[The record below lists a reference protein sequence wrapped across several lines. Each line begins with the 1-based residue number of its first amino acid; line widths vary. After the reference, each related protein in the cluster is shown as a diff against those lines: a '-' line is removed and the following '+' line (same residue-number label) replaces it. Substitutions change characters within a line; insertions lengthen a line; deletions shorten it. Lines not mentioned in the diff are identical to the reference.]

1 MDKQEFE
8 DSKVAWMWE
17 PREANVEELAHELHR
32 IEAAASEVRTR
43 RERAAD
49 IRYCRWDGQSLDGRK
64 HADDLGVPVEDVGPF
79 EGAPDLKV
87 RIADEV
93 INEQVAVLSTS
104 VMRATIQA
112 MPGDSGDAG
121 SAAQASL
128 LLQYLRDV
136 KLADR
141 LQDEVELSAQ
151 MLLGDDPG
159 LTVIGTFWRQVDAL
173 EQVDYTVL
181 DVAQLAVEQMG
192 VPVRDPAM
200 AQQVQQLVG
209 ELSRV
214 LTSMEMEEVA
224 QKLGRAVFQDM
235 GTTELKRALKDLR
248 EKGQGAFRTR
258 YAAASGPELVTL
270 RPWED
275 VFFDMET
282 SDITRCSVVY
292 VRETL
297 TAIELAA
304 RVNSERYDKDVAQ
317 VVLGTLAGQTFLLDG
332 AGADPMSVREDD
344 ARRGVGQ
351 HDYELVHAYRWI
363 LNEDTWLPE
372 LWCTVFAPGHRDA
385 PLKHEPYRCP
395 HAGGPFVAI
404 SRERVAR
411 GLLESRGI
419 PSVVDSEQLEV
430 KTQRD
435 SRAAATMLATIP
447 PMKKNFR
454 RMGARLTLAPGA
466 EIEVSK
472 ADDFEWLSP
481 PPFPNGSVEV
491 EGAILGAV
499 NNYFGRDAKG
509 DNPLSQL
516 RLQAVAGRFLIGWQ
530 QVFARVLAYAQAYM
544 NPMEVAQVTGSRE
557 PVRMTR
563 EQIRGARDVR
573 LKFDVA
579 DLNVQSLTAK
589 LKVIYE
595 FILRLDKDG
604 TVDTVPI
611 VKWAMG
617 ALDPHLAEVA
627 VNDQQ
632 VAMRKEREAAKEA
645 MKDLMLGLEPDVPDR
660 GANFQLREQVV
671 NEYLQTSPVFQRAF
685 LQDELFREGVQKHL
699 EHLRTLHQQYN
710 VNPAIGASVRPG

>member
-1 MDKQEFE
+1 MNKQEFE
-8 DSKVAWMWE
+8 ESKVVWMWD
-17 PREANVEELAHELHR
+17 PKEARVEELALELGR

-49 IRYCRWDGQSLDGRK
+49 LRYCRWEGQSLDGRK
-64 HADDLGVPVEDVGPF
+64 HADDLGVAREDVGPF

-87 RIADEV
+87 RIADEI
-93 INEQVAVLSTS
+93 INEQVAVLGAS
-104 VMRATIQA
+104 VRRATIQA
-112 MPGDSGDAG
+112 MPGDSGD
-121 SAAQASL
+121 SETAARASL
-128 LLQYLRDV
+128 LLRYLRDV

-141 LQDEVELSAQ
+141 LGDEVELSAQ

-159 LTVIGTFWRQVDAL
+159 LAVIGVFWRQVDAL
-173 EQVDYTVL
+173 EQVDYSVL

-192 VPVRDPAM
+192 VPVRDPA
-200 AQQVQQLVG
+200 AQQQVQQLVG
-209 ELSRV
+209 EISKL
-214 LTSMEMEEVA
+214 LTSPGMEEMA
-224 QKLGRAVFQDM
+224 EKLGAAVFPDM
-235 GTTELKRALKDLR
+235 GRVELRRALKELR
-248 EKGQGAFRTR
+248 EAGKGAFRTR
-258 YAAASGPELVTL
+258 YAAANEPVVVAL

-275 VFFDMET
+275 VFFDLET

-292 VRETL
+292 VREVL
-297 TAIELAA
+297 TGIELAA
-304 RVNSERYDKDVAQ
+304 KVESEGYDKAVAQ
-317 VVLGTLAGQTFLLDG
+317 EVLGKLAGKSFMVDG
-332 AGADPMSVREDD
+332 AGADPLSVREDD
-344 ARRGVGQ
+344 ARRGVGE
-351 HDYELVHAYRWI
+351 HDYELMHAYRWI
-363 LNEDTWLPE
+363 LNSDTWLPE
-372 LWCTVFAPGHRDA
+372 LWCTVFAMGHREA
-385 PLKHEPYRCP
+385 PLKHAPYRCP

-404 SRERVAR
+404 SRERLSR

-419 PSVVDSEQLEV
+419 PACVDSEQLEV

-472 ADDFEWLSP
+472 ADDFEWLTP

-499 NNYFGRDAKG
+499 NNYFGRDARG
-509 DNPLSQL
+509 ENPLAQL
-516 RLQAVAGRFLIGWQ
+516 RLQAVAERFLAGWQ

-544 NPMEVAQVTGSRE
+544 SPVDVAQVVGAMQ
-557 PVRMTR
+557 PVVLTR
-563 EQIRGARDVR
+563 EQIRGAKDVR

-579 DLNVQSLTAK
+579 DLNVQDLTQK

-645 MKDLMLGLEPDVPDR
+645 LKDLMLGLEPDR
-660 GANFQLREQVV
+660 GANFELRLQVV
-671 NEYLQTSPVFQRAF
+671 QEYLQTSQVFQQQF
-685 LQDELFREGVQKHL
+685 LQNELFRKGVQQHM
-699 EHLRTLHQQYN
+699 EHLQSLHQQYR
-710 VNPAIGASVRPG
+710 VNPAIGAQVRPG